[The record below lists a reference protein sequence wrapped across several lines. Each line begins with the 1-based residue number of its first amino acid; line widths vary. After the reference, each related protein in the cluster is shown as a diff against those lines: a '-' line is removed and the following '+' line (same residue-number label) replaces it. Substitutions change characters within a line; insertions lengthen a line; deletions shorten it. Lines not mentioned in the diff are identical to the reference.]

1 MGLLGSIAAVALGG
15 VKAGGAFIGAK
26 SQKKAAKKAGQ
37 FVQTAADN
45 NNALAREQFTPYTQ
59 AGAGAMGQANALLGL
74 GGQEAQTG
82 AFQTFR
88 DSSGYQFIR
97 DQALD
102 GVNSQ
107 YAGRGVLQS
116 GAAAQALQD
125 RAGQVATQNA
135 FMPYMGYLQ
144 NQAGLGLGASNALVG
159 NVSNNNIY
167 AADGQ
172 ANAALIR
179 GNSNPFAA
187 ALGQISGTFAGGGNP
202 LASLGLKF

>member
-1 MGLLGSIAAVALGG
+1 MGLLGSVLGTGLNAVGG
-15 VKAGGAFIGAK
+15 FIGAK
-26 SQKKAAKKAGQ
+26 SQKKAAKKAAQ
-37 FVQTAADN
+37 FVQTAANN
-45 NNALAREQFTPYTQ
+45 NNALATAQFTPYTE

-74 GGQEAQTG
+74 GGQEAATN
-82 AFQTFR
+82 AFNTFQQ
-88 DSSGYQFIR
+88 SPGYQFR
-97 DQALD
+97 LNEGMNAL
-102 GVNSQ
+102 NSG

-116 GAAAQALQD
+116 GAALRGATEY
-125 RAGQVATQNA
+125 GQNFASNE
-135 FMPYMGYLQ
+135 FNNYFSRLQ

-187 ALGQISGTFAGGGNP
+187 ALGQLGGSFAGGGNP